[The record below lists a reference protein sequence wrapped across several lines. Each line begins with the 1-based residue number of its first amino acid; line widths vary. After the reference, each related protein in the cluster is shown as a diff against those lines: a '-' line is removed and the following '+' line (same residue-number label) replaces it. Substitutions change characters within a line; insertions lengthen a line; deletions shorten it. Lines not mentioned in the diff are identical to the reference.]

1 MSNSAMSMMEAIYR
15 RAGKS
20 SVERSDSA
28 TTGTRDQLGI
38 VRRMEDA
45 SCRGEITG
53 SCGETME
60 IFLKVEGER
69 IIDASFFSD
78 GCRFSVLCGWVAT
91 ELARGKSMDEAIE
104 IEADTV
110 LSVFK
115 EVPEQES
122 HCARLAVE
130 TLHAAIHDWMVKK

>member
-1 MSNSAMSMMEAIYR
+1 MSNSTKSMMEAIYR

-20 SVERSDSA
+20 SGERSDST

-45 SCRGEITG
+45 SCRGKITG

-91 ELARGKSMDEAIE
+91 QLARGKSVEEVVE
-104 IEADTV
+104 IGADTV
-110 LSVFK
+110 LSMFT
-115 EVPEQES
+115 EVPENEA
-122 HCARLAVE
+122 HCAQLAVE